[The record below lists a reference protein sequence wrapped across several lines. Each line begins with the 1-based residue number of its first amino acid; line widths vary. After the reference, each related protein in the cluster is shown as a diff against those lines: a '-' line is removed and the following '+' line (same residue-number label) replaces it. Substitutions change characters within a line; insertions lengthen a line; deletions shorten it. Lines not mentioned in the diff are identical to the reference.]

1 MNDYYAKRVNEQN
14 EDLKSIRVRD
24 DLKINLTNK
33 AFISLKS
40 LAYKAGFESA
50 EELLSSFI
58 GDLTGWGYTNGSDE
72 RDYADRWYERAFG
85 SSDYY
90 TNFRYYLFN
99 NGLSLEDMADM
110 LDDED
115 YFEDVYQ
122 SYIDENEGKTNQ
134 SKDDC
139 LALVKKIL
147 EKGEEL

>member
-1 MNDYYAKRVNEQN
+1 MSEYWAKIVSEKN
-14 EDLKSIRVRD
+14 EDLKSNRSRD
-24 DLKINLTNK
+24 DIK
-33 AFISLKS
+33 ISLTDK
-40 LAYKAGFESA
+40 AYSNLKLLSYNAGFESA
-50 EELLSSFI
+50 GELLSSFI

-85 SSDYY
+85 SSEYY
-90 TNFRYYLFN
+90 SNFRYYLFN
-99 NGLSLEDMADM
+99 NGFSLEDMADL

-115 YFEDVYQ
+115 IFEDAYQ